1 MLIEFLQSADRY
13 HSRFS
18 LSLSLFLGGGDCSVI
33 ERKVSDEM
41 RTVTYM

>member
-13 HSRFS
+13 HSRF
-18 LSLSLFLGGGDCSVI
+18 SLSLFLGGGDCSVI